1 MELAIPTGTAKTNS
15 SIPTAKMSGRRARI
29 RRIKR
34 VVPKVSEHH
43 SHISSIFS
51 MGSESD
57 GAAEGTVGD
66 GFFVAVV
73 TNGGEIRFG
82 AVQDGIEV
90 PFAGDVFDLAAAE
103 IVAGSQLKS
112 LFFGEFRDDGAPDGG
127 AYLGAGLVEAD
138 LEKEAAV
145 EGRIEVGGKVGGGD
159 EDATEAFKFLQ
170 EDVLEAIFHFLGR
183 VADILEAL
191 AEEGVGLVEQEDG
204 RKFVLFVC
212 LPVIAE

>member
-1 MELAIPTGTAKTNS
+1 MT
-15 SIPTAKMSGRRARI
+15 
-29 RRIKR
+29 
-34 VVPKVSEHH
+34 
-43 SHISSIFS
+43 
-51 MGSESD
+51 D
-57 GAAEGTVGD
+57 
-66 GFFVAVV
+66 
-73 TNGGEIRFG
+73 GGEIRFG
-82 AVQDGIEV
+82 AGEDGVEV
-90 PFAGDVFDLAAAE
+90 PFAGDVLDLATTE
-103 IVAGSQLKS
+103 IVAGSQLQS
-112 LFFGEFRDDGAPDGG
+112 LSFGEFRDDGTPDGG
-127 AYLGAGLVEAD
+127 AHLGAGLIETD